1 MTNAIA
7 TTTPAATTTTIADAI
22 AERYID
28 GQTWEVDGVCLTQVA
43 LDAAWRCYTR
53 GGDTTMYIMDDAS
66 VVVVAGDMWDI
77 LTVVDGRYTDSGGGD
92 WWGAAVDGEP
102 TAEDGWSY
110 GRASY

>member
-1 MTNAIA
+1 MTNA
-7 TTTPAATTTTIADAI
+7 TTTAATTTIADSISA
-22 AERYID
+22 RFGHD
-28 GQTWEVDGVCLTQVA
+28 GQTWEVDGDSLEQVA
-43 LDAAWRCYTR
+43 FDAAWRCYTR